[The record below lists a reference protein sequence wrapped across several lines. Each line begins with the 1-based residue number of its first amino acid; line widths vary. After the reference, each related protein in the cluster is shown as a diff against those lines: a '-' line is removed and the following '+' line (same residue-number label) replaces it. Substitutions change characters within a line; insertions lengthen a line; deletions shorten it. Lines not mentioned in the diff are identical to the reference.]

1 MTFLLRFPRRVHV
14 WRKHF
19 YPQLWGW
26 IFFPALCEKKGS
38 DWGSVLPPEI
48 RHTTAAFVLAFF
60 SLFILPC
67 WMQAPSIPQC
77 MRGVLA
83 CSPLLSS
90 IHFPFSL
97 FYSMFWF
104 VTSIR
109 FFFFSIGP
117 TIYRLLLF
125 PVKTTLPIYF
135 SCDLSPLFHL
145 LPTYVSVSTRQFD
158 HWMHMWPDRY
168 VKQIIFIAIFSQ
180 VWKT

>member
-109 FFFFSIGP
+109 FFFFQLAQLSIA
-117 TIYRLLLF
+117 
-125 PVKTTLPIYF
+125 F
-135 SCDLSPLFHL
+135 S
-145 LPTYVSVSTRQFD
+145 
-158 HWMHMWPDRY
+158 
-168 VKQIIFIAIFSQ
+168 FSQ
-180 VWKT
+180 LKRHCPFIFHVTCLPSSIYSPPMSLYLPVSLTIECICGQTGM